1 MHSPIRFKKETLEHN
16 IKNVFIYQP
25 NYEKSIIK
33 KNITI
38 DRCFKLDLIPR

>member
-25 NYEKSIIK
+25 NHEKSIIK
-33 KNITI
+33 KISLSI
-38 DRCFKLDLIPR
+38 VALS